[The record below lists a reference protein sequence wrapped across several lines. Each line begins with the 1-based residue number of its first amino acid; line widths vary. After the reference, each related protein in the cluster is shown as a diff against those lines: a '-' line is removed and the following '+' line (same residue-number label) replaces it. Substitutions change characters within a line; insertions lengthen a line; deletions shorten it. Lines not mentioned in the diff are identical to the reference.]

1 MPVVIIDIPSGLTKG
16 AKEQLHKDLFGCMH
30 HAYQMPDCRVYLH
43 DWPAEQT
50 SFDGVIGGA
59 FRPMCRFIVP
69 PTLTDE
75 SRREFVSSVSSA
87 VNRAC
92 NLRTEVVNLPGG
104 AEVSTQW
111 LLQFF
116 FEVPLELAALDGLM
130 ASENPMVP
138 KDKH

>member
-1 MPVVIIDIPSGLTKG
+1 
-16 AKEQLHKDLFGCMH
+16 
-30 HAYQMPDCRVYLH
+30 
-43 DWPAEQT
+43 
-50 SFDGVIGGA
+50 
-59 FRPMCRFIVP
+59 
-69 PTLTDE
+69 
-75 SRREFVSSVSSA
+75 VSSA

-138 KDKH
+138 KDRH

>member
-1 MPVVIIDIPSGLTKG
+1 MPLVIIDIPSGLTKS
-16 AKEQLHKDLFGCMH
+16 AKEQLHKDLFESMH

-43 DWPAEQT
+43 EWPGEQT

-59 FRPMCRFIVP
+59 FRPVCRFIVP
-69 PTLTDE
+69 PALTDE
-75 SRREFVSSVSSA
+75 SRRKFVSSVSSA